1 MSKTVAIIGAGYGG
15 LALANLLAKAGYS
28 VTIYERNQSPG
39 GRAGV
44 VRQDGF
50 TFDTGPSW
58 YLMPEVFAQ
67 YYALFG
73 LSSAEELSLIRLR
86 PGYRVFFESAAPIT
100 IAGDL
105 ETDAETFE
113 SIELGAGQKLY
124 RYVERSQ
131 KIYDLSVKHFLYT
144 NFQRIRELLHPEILR
159 GSISMLGFMTKTIDR
174 YVSHYFN
181 DLRLKQILQYHM
193 VFLGSSPFQ
202 APAMYSL
209 MSTLDFKSGVFYPK
223 RGMYSL
229 VESQVALGERLG
241 VRYEYGADVEKI
253 VVEND
258 VATGLE
264 LRGGRTILADIIVS
278 NADLHFT
285 ETALLASEHQSF
297 SEAYWKR
304 RQPGPSALL
313 ISLGVR
319 GELPQLLHH
328 NLFFVDDWRENFKA
342 IYEDYAVPD
351 AASLYVCNPTKTD
364 RNVGPESTENLF
376 ILVPLPAGLTL
387 SADEKTTLTARFIE
401 QFARMAG
408 APDLAERIITQY
420 VYGPDEFTSDF
431 HSWLGGALGGQSHLL
446 SQSALFRTPNK
457 SRKVENLYYVGA
469 GTRPGIG
476 LPMCLIGAQL
486 TYKRIRGIRA
496 GGPLIKEELA

>member
-15 LALANLLAKAGYS
+15 LALANLLAKAGYD
-28 VTIYERNQSPG
+28 VTIYERSRAPG

-44 VRQDGF
+44 VHQDSF

-67 YYALFG
+67 YYALFDK
-73 LSSAEELSLIRLR
+73 SSVEELHLIRLR

-105 ETDAETFE
+105 EADAETFE
-113 SIELGAGQKLY
+113 SIEPGAGEKLH
-124 RYVERSQ
+124 RYVARSQ

-144 NFQRIRELLHPEILR
+144 NFQRLRELFHPEILR
-159 GSISMLGFMTKTIDR
+159 GGLSMLRFTAQTIDR
-174 YVSHYFN
+174 YVSRYFS

-229 VESQVALGERLG
+229 VESQVSLGKSLG
-241 VRYEYGADVEKI
+241 VRYEYDADVQRI
-253 VVEND
+253 IVENGA
-258 VATGLE
+258 ATGLE
-264 LRGGRTILADIIVS
+264 LRNGRTILADIVVS

-285 ETALLASEHQSF
+285 ETALLAPEHQSF
-297 SEAYWKR
+297 PESYWKR
-304 RQPGPSALL
+304 RHPGPSALL

-319 GELPQLLHH
+319 GALPQLLHH
-328 NLFFVDDWRENFKA
+328 NLFFVDDWRDNFKA
-342 IYEDYAVPD
+342 IYEDYAVPES
-351 AASLYVCNPTKTD
+351 ASLYVCNPTKTD
-364 RNVGPESTENLF
+364 SDVGPNGTENLF
-376 ILVPLPAGLTL
+376 ILVPLPAGVTL
-387 SADEKTTLTARFIE
+387 STDEKAALTTRFIE

-408 APDLAERIITQY
+408 VSNLASRIITQY
-420 VYGPDEFTSDF
+420 VYGPDEFSRDF
-431 HSWLGGALGGQSHLL
+431 HSWLSGALGGQSHLL

-457 SRKVENLYYVGA
+457 SRKVQNFYYVGA

-496 GGPLIKEELA
+496 GGPLTKEELA